1 MNVSRT
7 ASPLRISVAK
17 GIAAA
22 LALACACA
30 EGETANGSVRLARP
44 FGDGMVLQRGMPVA
58 VWGEAAAGE
67 EVVVS
72 FAGGTVRAVADAKG
86 AWKCRLPP
94 MEASSEPRTLVAS
107 GRNGSHAVHGVLVG
121 EVWLV
126 GGQSNAECPFW
137 QEKGPRYR
145 DLKGGMMAQF
155 YRMPLVRFTDRPG
168 VWRECVPS
176 NLVDLVLDATA
187 RSTSFSAVGVYFAAQ
202 LHQSIGMPI
211 GMIGEYVRGSGID
224 TWIPREGYMA
234 QGSLG
239 DMLEWKRIP
248 AKEWTKDCIRYPIV
262 RHGEQPS
269 LYWES
274 RMARWTPYTFRGVLW
289 IQGCSNKEDPR
300 YREKLRALYSG
311 WTRLFENPG
320 MSFYLAETG
329 HGDGTCF
336 NLQLQQARFAA
347 EEPNAAL
354 APANDVGNAR
364 DVHGN
369 DKEMIA
375 RRLLLHALRRNY
387 GFADVRSEP
396 PVVKSAKV
404 CGESA
409 VLSIEH
415 ARTLYVYNA
424 DFSLKT
430 CFELAGDDGIW
441 HPAEIVNF
449 TRTAWSMDGYI
460 ASPEIVLTAK
470 GVNKP
475 CRVRYLHG
483 KVSPSNVYGDTCLP
497 LLAFEAAIGET
508 E

>member
-1 MNVSRT
+1 MHASGTMSPSRFF
-7 ASPLRISVAK
+7 
-17 GIAAA
+17 AAQGLAVA
-22 LALACACA
+22 LALIGVCA
-30 EGETANGSVRLARP
+30 GGKTANGGVRLARP

-58 VWGEAAAGE
+58 VWGTASAGE
-67 EVVVS
+67 EVAVS

-94 MEASSEPRTLVAS
+94 LEASAEPRTLVAS
-107 GRNGSHAVHGVLVG
+107 GKTGSHAVQGVLVG

-137 QEKGPRYR
+137 QEKAPRYR

-155 YRMPLVRFTDRPG
+155 YRMPLVRFTDKPG

-176 NLVDLVLDATA
+176 NLVDLVLDATK

-202 LHQSIGMPI
+202 LHQAIGVPV

-224 TWIPREGYMA
+224 TWIPREGYVA
-234 QGSLG
+234 QGTLG

-248 AKEWTKDCIRYPIV
+248 SKDWTKDCVRYPIV

-269 LYWES
+269 LYWDS
-274 RMARWTPYTFRGVLW
+274 RMARWTPYSFRGVLW

-300 YREKLRALYSG
+300 YCEKLHALYSG
-311 WTRLFENPG
+311 WTQLFENPG
-320 MSFYLAETG
+320 MNFYLAETG

-336 NLQLQQARFAA
+336 NLQLQQSRFVA

-354 APANDVGNAR
+354 APANDVGNSR

-387 GFADVRSEP
+387 GFSDVRSDP
-396 PVVKSAKV
+396 PVVKSAKAS
-404 CGESA
+404 GEA
-409 VLSIEH
+409 VVLSITH

-430 CFELAGDDGIW
+430 SFEIAGDDGIW
-441 HPAEIVNF
+441 HPAEIANF
-449 TRTAWSMDGYI
+449 TRTAWSMEGYI
-460 ASPEIVLTAK
+460 AAPEIVLKAK
-470 GVNKP
+470 GVKEP
-475 CRVRYLHG
+475 RHARYLH
-483 KVSPSNVYGDTCLP
+483 KASPSNVYGDTCLP
-497 LLAFEAAIGET
+497 LLAFETAVGEAK
-508 E
+508 